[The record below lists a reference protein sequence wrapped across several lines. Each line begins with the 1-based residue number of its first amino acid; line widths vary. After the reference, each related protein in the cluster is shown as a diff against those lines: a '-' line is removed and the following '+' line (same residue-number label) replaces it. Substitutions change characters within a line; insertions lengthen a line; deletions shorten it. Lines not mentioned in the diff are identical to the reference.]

1 MNSPSIIVADD
12 HPMFREAASQLLQRL
27 SPDCTVLITD
37 SINKTFSL
45 LRSNANVT
53 LILLDLSLPD
63 SVGLE
68 GLERLK
74 KSFSDIPVVIVS
86 ATSDVATIARAMK
99 SGAIG
104 FVPKSE
110 SMSTMSEAF
119 EAALKQCEWV
129 PVSYKEHVDKKAE
142 DTVSIFNDLTPTQLK
157 VLTHMRQGE
166 NNKTIANALFIT
178 EATVK
183 AHVTAI
189 FRKLNVKNRTQAV
202 LITDHLD
209 LT

>member
-12 HPMFREAASQLLQRL
+12 HPMFCEAASQLLQRL

-74 KSFSDIPVVIVS
+74 KSFPDISVVIVS

-119 EAALKQCEWV
+119 EAALKQRKWV
-129 PVSYKEHVDKKAE
+129 PAYYKEHVDKKAG
-142 DTVSIFNDLTPTQLK
+142 DTVSVFNDLTPTQLK